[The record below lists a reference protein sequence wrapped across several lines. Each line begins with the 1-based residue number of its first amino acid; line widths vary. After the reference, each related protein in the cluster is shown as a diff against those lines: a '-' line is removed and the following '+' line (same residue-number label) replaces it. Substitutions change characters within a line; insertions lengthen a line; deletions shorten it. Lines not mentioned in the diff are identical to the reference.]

1 MDLTH
6 RFRVPA
12 SVEETWTAFNHL
24 DRLAPCFPGA
34 TIASTDGDRFEGSI
48 KIKIG
53 PLALVYDGSGRF
65 LERDAAARRVVF
77 QASGDDRRGNGTATA
92 TVTALLVGDETATEV
107 ELLADLDLTGRP
119 AQFGGDVVSD
129 VSDKLLD
136 QFASCVSG
144 RFAEGLGAPA
154 PEDTVLAAERAANAR
169 PTADDELWEEWADAE
184 EPTAGQAPSDVEQTV
199 EMAAVRSAEREST
212 PLTDEAWLAEDDQEP
227 VDDVRERGPAATSTA
242 PPRRTATAES
252 YRYRPPSDLSEP
264 DSNVV
269 LNVVSTLLRRYGP
282 LLGFLS
288 LAAVIVIKLINRRR
302 R

>member
-34 TIASTDGDRFEGSI
+34 TISTANGDHFEGSV

-65 LERDAAARRVVF
+65 LERNAAERRLVF
-77 QASGDDRRGNGTATA
+77 QASGDDRRGNGSATA
-92 TVTALLVGDETATEV
+92 TVTASLVGDESATEV

-129 VSDKLLD
+129 VSDKLLN

-144 RFAEGLGAPA
+144 RFAEGLGGPGA
-154 PEDTVLAAERAANAR
+154 EDASVAAGPPSDAELAAG
-169 PTADDELWEEWADAE
+169 DELWEEWADTE
-184 EPTAGQAPSDVEQTV
+184 EQANRAPSDVEQTV
-199 EMAAVRSAEREST
+199 EMSAVRSADPDPT
-212 PLTDEAWLAEDDQEP
+212 PLTDEAWLAEDDEEP
-227 VDDVRERGPAATSTA
+227 VEQSPEPAPAPTIPG
-242 PPRRTATAES
+242 PPRPAGSTPS
-252 YRYRPPSDLSEP
+252 YRYHPPSDLSEP
-264 DSNVV
+264 DAHVVINVV
-269 LNVVSTLLRRYGP
+269 TTLLRRYGP
-282 LLGFLS
+282 LLGVLS
-288 LAAVIVIKLINRRR
+288 LLVVIVIKLINRWRR
-302 R
+302 